1 MKKILCFVL
10 CTMFVVLLAIS
21 VFAHSGGTDAFGGHY
36 DHSTGKY
43 HYHHGYPAHSHY
55 DMDGD
60 GIKDCPYKKQIS
72 EETTKKPSNK
82 TPSYSGNSSGIDM
95 STVKIIKKE
104 DSDEISQ
111 KEVLSFVETFLI
123 FGAIV
128 YFITAA
134 MIKHFW
140 SFLADK
146 KRIIVDEGTQ
156 IATTLIISFLI
167 ASVLTYFY
175 FTL

>member
-1 MKKILCFVL
+1 MKRLIALVL
-10 CTMFVVLLAIS
+10 VVLALSAS
-21 VFAHSGGTDAFGGHY
+21 SLLLFAHSGRTDAAGGHY

-104 DSDEISQ
+104 DSNEISQ

-146 KRIIVDEGTQ
+146 RRIIVDKGTQ